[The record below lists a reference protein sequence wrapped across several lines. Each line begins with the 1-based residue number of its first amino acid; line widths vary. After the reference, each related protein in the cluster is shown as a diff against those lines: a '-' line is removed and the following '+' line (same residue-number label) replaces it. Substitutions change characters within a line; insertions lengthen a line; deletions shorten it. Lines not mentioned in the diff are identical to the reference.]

1 VPQEVRLLSNPNLP
15 PKKPPVREAM
25 PPEQRLLVDR
35 RNAAQYLSI
44 SQRSLDYLLS
54 HGELHIRR
62 IGARVLIPL
71 SELRRYAELDH
82 KRLTG

>member
-1 VPQEVRLLSNPNLP
+1 LLSNPNLP
-15 PKKPPVREAM
+15 QRSHPLREAM

-35 RNAAQYLSI
+35 QNAAQYLSV

-71 SELRRYAELDH
+71 SELHRYADLDH